1 MGKNLRYIIVFILI
15 LWGIRII
22 DSILPI
28 DLNQFGIVPR
38 TSAGLLGVVFSPLL
52 HGNYYHLI
60 SNTIPILVLL
70 LILFSFYPKIALI
83 VIIES
88 VLIGGGLVWLFGRS
102 ASHIGISGLI
112 YSLATFLIVAGI
124 YKKDMKSLLVSIGVL
139 IAYGGL
145 VWGIFPGRYWIS
157 WEGHLFGAIVGGIL
171 AYFQFKKSQ

>member
-1 MGKNLRYIIVFILI
+1 MGKNHRYIIIFILI

-38 TSAGLLGVVFSPLL
+38 TSVGLLGVIFAPLL

-70 LILFSFYPKIALI
+70 LIMFSFYPKIALI
-83 VIIES
+83 VIVES

-171 AYFQFKKSQ
+171 AYFQFKKSL